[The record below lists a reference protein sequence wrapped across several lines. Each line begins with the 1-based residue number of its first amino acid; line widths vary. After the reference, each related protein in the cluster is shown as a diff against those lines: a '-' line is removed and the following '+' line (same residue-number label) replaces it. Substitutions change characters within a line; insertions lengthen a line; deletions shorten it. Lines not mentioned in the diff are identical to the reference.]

1 MLDGKVINQSKQ
13 HGPSFMHDMNRGMKI
28 GMVNMDEAGLSEW
41 SAYGETIP
49 ILFDKVSENLKW
61 IDLFIG
67 SNANASDQSCLKIPM
82 PDFSR
87 YVNMDM
93 VVVKVPCNPFAE
105 EWQRDVFRLQL
116 HLVVSNMV
124 VKRGKRGAKVVVE
137 SKCRP
142 MVEIFRCEDLLKE
155 EGQWWYYE
163 PDLKRLEQ
171 IVSLHPGTC
180 ELVLPQKGRI
190 NNVYNVKKKSTK
202 LEAYATVL
210 HSSESYV
217 CGAITLAQSLLKTG
231 TTHDL
236 ILLIDTSISVP
247 KRQALAAAGWTIR
260 IIKRIRSKQA
270 KNNTYNMYNYTKLR
284 LWQLTDYHK
293 IIFIDSDIIVLRNL
307 DHLFYYPQLSAKTD
321 HDSIFNSGVM
331 VIEPSNCTFMHFTQR
346 MNEIISYN
354 GGDQGFLN
362 EIFVH
367 WHILPR
373 NVNSFT
379 FFSPNIKTEELNIR
393 NRLLA
398 ADPPQLYAIHY
409 FGIKPWLCYRDYDCN
424 WDIRDL
430 RMYASDVAHHRWW
443 KVHDEMDESLQ
454 KHCNLTPKM
463 KMMLN
468 SNRKMAKEAMFPDE
482 HWRINVD
489 SFTCPASFPWH
500 TGKNVSRDPFPKSME
515 FNADDYAT
523 LVARPAPFRKFPEPF
538 LCLIGMSRNYT
549 LDEDNFPTFL
559 HDDGTGG
566 CLPTYIV
573 QLVII

>member
-1 MLDGKVINQSKQ
+1 MLCSAESLQRFQLASGPPIIAGCSSMDCLHKVEICYKRKVMLDGKIINQSKQ
-13 HGPSFMHDMNRGMKI
+13 HGPSFMHDMRRGMKI
-28 GMVNMDEAGLSEW
+28 GMVNMDEACLSEW

-67 SNANASDQSCLKIPM
+67 SNVNASDQSCRKIPM
-82 PDFSR
+82 PDFST

-93 VVVKVPCNPFAE
+93 VVVKVPCKPFAE

-116 HLVVSNMV
+116 HLVASNMV
-124 VKRGKRGAKVVVE
+124 VKRGKRGAKVVLE

-142 MVEIFRCEDLLKE
+142 MVEIFWCEDLLK

-180 ELVLPQKGRI
+180 ELILPQKGNIVAALMIDKLIEKADGFAGVIPVNAASIIVITVAMKLPIDLSSPMPGRI

-202 LEAYATVL
+202 LEAYATLL

-231 TTHDL
+231 TTRDL

-270 KNNTYNMYNYTKLR
+270 KHNTYNIYNYTKLR

-307 DHLFYYPQLSAKTD
+307 DHLFSYPQLTAKSD

-362 EIFVH
+362 EIFVY
-367 WHILPR
+367 WHVLPR

-379 FFSPNIKTEELNIR
+379 FFSPNITTEELNIR

-409 FGIKPWLCYRDYDCN
+409 FGIKPWFCYRDYACN
-424 WDIRDL
+424 WDIKDL

-443 KVHDEMDESLQ
+443 KVHDDMDESLQ
-454 KHCNLTPKM
+454 KHCDLTPKM
-463 KMMLN
+463 KMMLK
-468 SNRKMAKEAMFPDE
+468 SIRKMAKEA
-482 HWRINVD
+482 R
-489 SFTCPASFPWH
+489 A
-500 TGKNVSRDPFPKSME
+500 
-515 FNADDYAT
+515 
-523 LVARPAPFRKFPEPF
+523 L
-538 LCLIGMSRNYT
+538 
-549 LDEDNFPTFL
+549 EDQ
-559 HDDGTGG
+559 H
-566 CLPTYIV
+566 Y
-573 QLVII
+573 

>member
-1 MLDGKVINQSKQ
+1 MCEERHGDYKILLKCLHQNELGFGRKNLGPLYMGYSWKLDDVLLSANTIHLLLISFILVLTYAAILQRFQLDFDPPIIAGCSSMDCLRKVEIDYTRKAVLDGKVINQSKR
-13 HGPSFMHDMNRGMKI
+13 HGPSFMLDMKRGMKI
-28 GMVNMDEAGLSEW
+28 GMVNMDEAGFSEW

-49 ILFDKVSENLKW
+49 ISFDKVSENLKW

-67 SNANASDQSCLKIPM
+67 SNGNASYQSCHKIPM
-82 PDFSR
+82 PDFSK

-93 VVVKVPCNPFAE
+93 VVVKVPCKPLTE

-116 HLVVSNMV
+116 HLVASNMV

-142 MVEIFRCEDLLKE
+142 MVEIFR
-155 EGQWWYYE
+155 
-163 PDLKRLEQ
+163 
-171 IVSLHPGTC
+171 
-180 ELVLPQKGRI
+180 I
-190 NNVYNVKKKSTK
+190 NNVNNKSTK

-231 TTHDL
+231 TTRDL

-260 IIKRIRSKQA
+260 IIKRIRNKQA

-307 DHLFYYPQLSAKTD
+307 DHLFSYPQLAAKSD

-362 EIFVH
+362 EFFVY
-367 WHILPR
+367 WHILPK

-379 FFSPNIKTEELNIR
+379 FFSPNITTEALNIR
-393 NRLLA
+393 NRLFA

-424 WDIRDL
+424 WDIKYL
-430 RMYASDVAHHRWW
+430 RMYASDMAHHRWW
-443 KVHDEMDESLQ
+443 KVYDEMVQSLQ

-463 KMMLN
+463 KMMLEF
-468 SNRKMAKEAMFPDE
+468 NRKKAKEAMFSDE
-482 HWRINVD
+482 HWRINV
-489 SFTCPASFPWH
+489 T
-500 TGKNVSRDPFPKSME
+500 DPRCF
-515 FNADDYAT
+515 D
-523 LVARPAPFRKFPEPF
+523 
-538 LCLIGMSRNYT
+538 
-549 LDEDNFPTFL
+549 
-559 HDDGTGG
+559 
-566 CLPTYIV
+566 
-573 QLVII
+573 